1 MLRVKIC
8 GITTRVD
15 AEAAIESG
23 ADALGFNLWPGSRR
37 YVALASAIAL
47 ATDLPKSTCR
57 IAVVVDPTFEEA
69 ARVFASGCFD
79 AIQLHGSESAEFCRR
94 LRDAGIVFI
103 KAIAIGDRDPDN
115 PIEDFST
122 NSLLLDSRSDG
133 NFGGTGKTFPWV
145 PARNIVGRH
154 PELRVWLAGGLT
166 AENVTDA
173 VRLVR
178 PHGVDVTTGVER
190 VAGKKDLAR
199 VRSFIDAARAA

>member
-23 ADALGFNLWPGSRR
+23 ADALGFNLWPRSRR
-37 YVALASAIAL
+37 YVALDSAIAL
-47 ATDLPKSTCR
+47 AKDLPKNTCR

-69 ARVFASGCFD
+69 AGVFESGCFD

-103 KAIAIGDRDPDN
+103 KAIALGDRDPDN
-115 PIEDFST
+115 PIENFST
-122 NSLLLDSRSDG
+122 DSLLLDSRSDG
-133 NFGGTGKTFPWV
+133 KFGGTGKTVPWE
-145 PARNIVGRH
+145 PARNFVGRH

-166 AENVTDA
+166 AENVNDA

-178 PHGVDVTTGVER
+178 PHGVDVTTGVEL
-190 VAGKKDLAR
+190 VAGKKDCAR
-199 VRSFIDAARAA
+199 VRSFIDAAKAA